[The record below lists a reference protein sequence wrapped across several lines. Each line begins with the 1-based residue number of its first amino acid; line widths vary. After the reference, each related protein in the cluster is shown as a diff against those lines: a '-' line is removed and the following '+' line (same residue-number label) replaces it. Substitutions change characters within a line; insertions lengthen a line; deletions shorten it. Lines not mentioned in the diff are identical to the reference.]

1 MYIYIYKCVSV
12 SVSVCLCVCV
22 LTKNGGV
29 DIYGLP
35 SFERP
40 YTLKNPLLN
49 S

>member
-1 MYIYIYKCVSV
+1 MYIYIYIS
-12 SVSVCLCVCV
+12 VCV